1 MINEITQGIKREIV
15 AVSIREHLLK
25 KMFSF
30 GHCPNEG
37 GGAPARIKKYNIYI
51 YI

>member
-25 KMFSF
+25 TLPEAQPTQKLT
-30 GHCPNEG
+30 P
-37 GGAPARIKKYNIYI
+37 
-51 YI
+51 